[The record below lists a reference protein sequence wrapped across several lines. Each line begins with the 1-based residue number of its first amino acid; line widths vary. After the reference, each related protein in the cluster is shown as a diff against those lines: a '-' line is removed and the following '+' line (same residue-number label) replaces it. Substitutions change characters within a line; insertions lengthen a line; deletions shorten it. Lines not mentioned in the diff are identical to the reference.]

1 MGNEHAL
8 GKTKVMMVSRTGE
21 GCKISVD
28 GEEVEEVDKLKYLGV
43 MISGDGRCD
52 DEIEQR
58 IGAAA
63 RVMGAMRKG
72 VLEIRELQRITKM
85 RVFNAMV
92 VPTLQYGCETWTV
105 QRRHVSKLQ
114 AFEMMCLRRVQG
126 LTRMDRV
133 RNEEVREALGQEAV
147 IEMVKEKQRKWKAKL
162 EQMRDNRLVKIVYE
176 EEAKGKRSRGRPRK
190 RWRENFSIT
199 NE

>member
-1 MGNEHAL
+1 MW
-8 GKTKVMMVSRTGE
+8 
-21 GCKISVD
+21 
-28 GEEVEEVDKLKYLGV
+28 
-43 MISGDGRCD
+43 
-52 DEIEQR
+52 
-58 IGAAA
+58 
-63 RVMGAMRKG
+63 
-72 VLEIRELQRITKM
+72 
-85 RVFNAMV
+85 VFNAMV
-92 VPTLQYGCETWTV
+92 VPTLLYRCETWTV

-162 EQMRDNRLVKIVYE
+162 EQMKDNRLVKIVYE
-176 EEAKGKRSRGRPRK
+176 EEAKGKRLRGRPRK

-199 NE
+199 DE

>member
-1 MGNEHAL
+1 MQK
-8 GKTKVMMVSRTGE
+8 KTKM
-21 GCKISVD
+21 
-28 GEEVEEVDKLKYLGV
+28 
-43 MISGDGRCD
+43 
-52 DEIEQR
+52 Q
-58 IGAAA
+58 
-63 RVMGAMRKG
+63 
-72 VLEIRELQRITKM
+72 
-85 RVFNAMV
+85 VFNAMV
-92 VPTLQYGCETWTV
+92 VPTLLYGCETWTV

-176 EEAKGKRSRGRPRK
+176 EEAKGKRPKGRPRK
-190 RWRENFSIT
+190 RWQENFSIT
-199 NE
+199 DD